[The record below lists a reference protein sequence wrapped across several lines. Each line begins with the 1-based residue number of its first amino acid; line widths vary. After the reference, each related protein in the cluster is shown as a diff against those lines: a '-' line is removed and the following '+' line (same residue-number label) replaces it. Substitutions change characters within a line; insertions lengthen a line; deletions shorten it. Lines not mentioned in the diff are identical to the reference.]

1 MQYFAVS
8 VFSWML
14 FHTINMY
21 LMFVKV
27 WNTKQITV
35 WKGCVI
41 GWGLPA
47 LIVIITISVHFGV
60 LNSNDG
66 TSDDERMYPMYRE
79 TAM

>member
-1 MQYFAVS
+1 MQYFVVS

-27 WNTKQITV
+27 WNSNQISI
-35 WKGCVI
+35 WKGCLI

-47 LIVIITISVHFGV
+47 FIVIITISVHFG
-60 LNSNDG
+60 LDG
-66 TSDDERMYPMYRE
+66 TSDDERMYPIYRE